1 MPSRM
6 PFIFLPRPNTL
17 LCTLLSAMLLLLH
30 GLPLQAQPPTPSTA
44 QAVNKKHSAAHKHK
58 GASKTRAP
66 VPVPAPGTG
75 KAIDPATLERF
86 IDEMVTQQAFDR
98 AMLQNL
104 FRQVR
109 QLPAVIDAM
118 TPPAQAPMRSWRS
131 YRAAF
136 LNEARLSA
144 GDQYLQRHREVLAR
158 ARSQY
163 GVPEEVIAAIL
174 GVETIYGRNTGNWR
188 VIDALAT
195 MALGSANGMPPG
207 SLPRAEFFRDELA
220 SFLVFARDQ
229 QLDALSVRGSYAGA
243 FGIPQFMPGSWR
255 RWGIDFDGDGRA
267 DLRASHADA
276 IGSVANFL
284 ASHGW
289 ERDAPIA
296 FDAQLQGE
304 AWRTLIDGTVKPVQS
319 LATLA
324 AAGARIAPLGGE
336 ALPQPDPTLD
346 PARLGILIELRSS
359 DADPA
364 YRIGLHNFWVITRYN
379 RSSFYASAV
388 LDFALALRARR

>member
-1 MPSRM
+1 
-6 PFIFLPRPNTL
+6 
-17 LCTLLSAMLLLLH
+17 
-30 GLPLQAQPPTPSTA
+30 
-44 QAVNKKHSAAHKHK
+44 
-58 GASKTRAP
+58 
-66 VPVPAPGTG
+66 
-75 KAIDPATLERF
+75 
-86 IDEMVTQQAFDR
+86 
-98 AMLQNL
+98 MLQNL

-118 TPPAQAPMRSWRS
+118 TPPAQAPVRSWRS

-144 GDQYLQRHREVLAR
+144 GDQSLQRHREVLAR

-220 SFLVFARDQ
+220 SFLMFARDQ

-289 ERDAPIA
+289 ERDAPIG

-336 ALPQPDPTLD
+336 PLPQPDPALD